1 MVLARQFSFHRNYPL
16 ALLSSVTS
24 LARLSLARAE
34 LQVSAELVLQL
45 WRPGA
50 GPAHLRAGGRGAA
63 VDPAQDQQ
71 EDRAAARQGR
81 ARPRQ
86 EGGRHHLR
94 RLQTE
99 LPVPLPPAPGPTAGR
114 LQV

>member
-63 VDPAQDQQ
+63 VDPAQ
-71 EDRAAARQGR
+71 
-81 ARPRQ
+81 

-99 LPVPLPPAPGPTAGR
+99 LPVPLPPAQSTLPSLPFSR
-114 LQV
+114 HECSEKHFINC